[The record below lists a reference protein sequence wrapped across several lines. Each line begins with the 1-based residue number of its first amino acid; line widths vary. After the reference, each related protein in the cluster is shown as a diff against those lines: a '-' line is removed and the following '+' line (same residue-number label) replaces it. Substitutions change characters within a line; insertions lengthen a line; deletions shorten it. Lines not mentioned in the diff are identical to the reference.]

1 MSGGLQAVFMEQRPM
16 LVRLLTARLGSAEDA
31 EDTLQDMWMRLDS
44 LADRPIAQPA
54 AFLFR
59 VAANMATDRR
69 VSGGRRDAR
78 DHAWYEAQSE
88 ADDIPDAERMLI
100 ARDRL
105 RRVEAAM
112 ADMPE
117 RMRVALTMFRFE
129 ERPQREIA
137 ERLGISVSG
146 VEKLLQRAYAIIL
159 DAADE
164 DGEGPPDRRRLKA
177 EGGSAGED

>member
-1 MSGGLQAVFMEQRPM
+1 MSEGGLQAVFLAQRPM
-16 LVRLLTARLGSAEDA
+16 LVRLLTARLGSPDDA
-31 EDTLQDMWMRLDS
+31 EDVLQDMWMRIDG
-44 LADRPIAQPA
+44 LADRPVAQPA

-59 VAANMATDRR
+59 IAANMATDRR
-69 VSGGRRDAR
+69 VSGQRRSAR
-78 DHAWYEAQSE
+78 DHGWHEVQTEAE
-88 ADDIPDAERMLI
+88 ELPDAERALI

-112 ADMPE
+112 AQMPE
-117 RMRVALTMFRFE
+117 RMRIALTMFRFE

-137 ERLGISVSG
+137 QRLEISVSG

-164 DGEGPPDRRRLKA
+164 DGEG
-177 EGGSAGED
+177 